1 MKTNKNAL
9 SIVLSVSALTIY
21 CIFLLGSAVAP
32 PAPPVAEYFI
42 FNPPSTTAPTKS
54 KISIA
59 ILSPTTIGN
68 FFVNEAQ
75 MASDAKLS
83 ISRMASSMQT
93 DLEKIIIAKGYTTAG
108 TFSSID
114 EMTYSQ
120 KERASFILRP
130 IINLDLNVQREQG
143 TMSGNVTLELM
154 EPMSKEKIW
163 IKRLNLDPIIGPIS
177 YEFANVQTPPDMRLR
192 LVQIISTNSVRKLLN
207 DFYMPA
213 MGKIWDHFDPREINN
228 LKSDSDKLKGK
239 TQYQGK

>member
-1 MKTNKNAL
+1 MKTNKD
-9 SIVLSVSALTIY
+9 VLSVAALTAY
-21 CIFLLGSAVAP
+21 FIFLLGSAMAP
-32 PAPPVAEYFI
+32 PAPPVVEYFI
-42 FNPPSTTAPTKS
+42 FNPPSTAAPTKS

-59 ILSPTTIGN
+59 ILTPTTTGS

-75 MASDAKLS
+75 MATDAKLS
-83 ISRMASSMQT
+83 ISRMASAMQT
-93 DLEKIIIAKGYTTAG
+93 DLEKIIINRGYTTAG

-130 IINLDLNVQREQG
+130 IINLDLIVQGGQG

-177 YEFANVQTPPDMRLR
+177 YELAHVQTPPDMRAR
-192 LVQIISTNSVRKLLN
+192 LVQMISANSVRMLLN
-207 DFYMPA
+207 NFYMPA
-213 MGKIWDHFDPREINN
+213 MEKIWNHFDPREINN